1 MGQINSTDFEQYAKT
16 KPAQE
21 ETKEETK
28 EEKEEK

>member
-16 KPAQE
+16 TPAQE
-21 ETKEETK
+21 ETKEEPK

>member
-1 MGQINSTDFEQYAKT
+1 MGQINSADFEQYAKEQ
-16 KPAQE
+16 PAQE

>member
-16 KPAQE
+16 KPTQE